1 MNFCADLAVIYTKA
15 KPLTKEIMAKLETQH
30 MGVTLKNPLILGAS
44 NLVGNINKLKQAEEA
59 GVSAVI
65 YRSLFEEQIQ
75 LEDYEMSSQL
85 EAYNERHAEMISIFP
100 KIEHGG
106 PKEHIFNLKQVVD
119 KLSIPVFASLNAVY
133 KESWVEY
140 AKSLEETGVA
150 GLELNFFSVPRD
162 FDKSGHDIIEQQLEF
177 LKAVKEAVKIPVSV
191 KLSPFYTNVLKTIR
205 DMDKAG
211 ADAFILFNR
220 LFEPDIDVE
229 AEKHVSPWNLSTHSD
244 HRLSIRYIGL
254 TYGNIDANVVANNGI
269 YDGIDIVKMIL
280 AGATAVQAVSTFYHN
295 GVGHAAAMLKE
306 LEEWMD
312 RKGYDS
318 IESFRGNLSSKT
330 VNDPFVYKRA
340 QYIDM
345 ILKSEEYFS

>member
-1 MNFCADLAVIYTKA
+1 MAN
-15 KPLTKEIMAKLETQH
+15 LTTQH

-44 NLVGNINKLKQAEEA
+44 NLVNNLDKLKQAEAA
-59 GVSAVI
+59 GVAAVV

-75 LEDYEMSSQL
+75 LEEYDMSSQL
-85 EAYNERHAEMISIFP
+85 EAYDERNAEMINLFP

-119 KLSIPVFASLNAVY
+119 SLSIPVFASLNAIY

-140 AKSLEETGVA
+140 AKSLEEVGIA

-162 FDKSGHDIIEQQLEF
+162 FEKSGHDIILQQIEF
-177 LKAVKEAVKIPVSV
+177 LKAVKAEVKIPVSV
-191 KLSPFYTNVLKTIR
+191 KLSPFYTNILKTIK
-205 DMDKAG
+205 DLDKAG

-229 AEKHVSPWNLSTHSD
+229 AEKHVAPWNLSTHSD

-254 TYGNIDANVVANNGI
+254 TYGNIDASVAANNGI
-269 YDGIDIVKMIL
+269 YEGIDIVKMIL
-280 AGATAVQAVSTFYHN
+280 AGASAVQSVSTFYHN
-295 GVGHAAAMLKE
+295 GVGHATAMLKE

-312 RKGYDS
+312 RKGYASIDS
-318 IESFRGNLSSKT
+318 FQGKLSSKT
-330 VNDPFVYKRA
+330 INDPFVYKRA

-345 ILKSEEYFS
+345 LLKSDEYFNS

>member
-1 MNFCADLAVIYTKA
+1 MAN
-15 KPLTKEIMAKLETQH
+15 LTTQH

-44 NLVGNINKLKQAEEA
+44 NLVNNLDKLKQAEQA
-59 GVSAVI
+59 GLAAVV

-85 EAYNERHAEMISIFP
+85 EAFDDRNAEMINLFP

-106 PKEHIFNLKQVVD
+106 PKEHLHNLKKVLD
-119 KLSIPVFASLNAVY
+119 TLSIPVFASLNAIY

-140 AKSLEETGVA
+140 AKSLEEVGVA
-150 GLELNFFSVPRD
+150 GLELNFFSIPRD
-162 FDKSGHDIIEQQLEF
+162 FEKSGHDIILQQIEF
-177 LKAVKEAVKIPVSV
+177 LKAVKAAVKIPVSV
-191 KLSPFYTNVLKTIR
+191 KLSPFYTNVLKTIK
-205 DMDKAG
+205 DLDAAG

-254 TYGNIDANVVANNGI
+254 TYGNLNASVAANNGI
-269 YDGIDIVKMIL
+269 YEGMDIIKMIL
-280 AGATAVQAVSTFYHN
+280 AGASAVQSVSTFYHN
-295 GVGHAAAMLKE
+295 GVEYAATMLKE
-306 LEEWMD
+306 VEEWMD

-318 IESFRGNLSSKT
+318 IEAFRGKLSSKT
-330 VNDPFVYKRA
+330 INDPFVYKRA

-345 ILKSEEYFS
+345 ILKSDEHFTF